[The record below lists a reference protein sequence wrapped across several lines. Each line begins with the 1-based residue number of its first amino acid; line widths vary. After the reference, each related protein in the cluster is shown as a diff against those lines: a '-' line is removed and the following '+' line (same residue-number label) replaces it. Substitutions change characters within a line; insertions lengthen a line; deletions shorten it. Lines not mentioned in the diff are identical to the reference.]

1 MKTSARL
8 SAAPAAIAGTVGI
21 AERIRRAW
29 LRLWLRHQLD
39 AYTRSLHTIAAQ
51 RENDFLAERMLHRE
65 ISAAR
70 SRLQSL

>member
-8 SAAPAAIAGTVGI
+8 SATPANITRTIGI
-21 AERIRRAW
+21 AERVRRAW

>member
-8 SAAPAAIAGTVGI
+8 SATPANITKTIGI
-21 AERIRRAW
+21 AEKVRRAW

>member
-8 SAAPAAIAGTVGI
+8 SATPANIKRTIGI
-21 AERIRRAW
+21 AERVRRAW

-39 AYTRSLHTIAAQ
+39 VYTRSLHTIAAQ